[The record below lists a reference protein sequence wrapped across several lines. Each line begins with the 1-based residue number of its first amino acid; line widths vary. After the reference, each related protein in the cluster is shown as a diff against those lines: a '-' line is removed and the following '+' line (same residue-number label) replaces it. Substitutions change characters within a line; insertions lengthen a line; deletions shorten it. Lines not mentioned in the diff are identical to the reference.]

1 MLISVFASIW
11 SQNLGDELILKN
23 EIQILREEYK
33 SNKPRFIVFTYDLN
47 NIFYESEDIEYKE
60 YFPIWIKNPKN
71 IFKNINNFFIFL
83 SVVFKSNLI
92 VIGWGWLFFDNESWE
107 SKNPLNLWL
116 FRKRIFNFFMKKI
129 YFFRVWLSI
138 KKEESFLKILKIFS
152 WKNTKINVRDKYSK
166 KVLEDLWLKYIEKK
180 YDPVFYDKNPLT
192 PLSGGRECFSSTD
205 KGNCGVFNKKVSI
218 KKIFKNFWIKDLE
231 GIDFKDKKIWIAF
244 RSWYLT
250 DNPNPELEILLI
262 KEIIEFMQK
271 KWARVTLLA
280 HSFHKNDVLS
290 NDYDWMKLIQL
301 KTKNVWISHSMKD
314 TYSYYTDKKVD
325 IVLAQRLHSIVLSQV
340 YEIPFIWISYSR
352 KTNEILNELK

>member
-1 MLISVFASIW
+1 MLISIFASIGA
-11 SQNLGDELILKN
+11 QNLGDELILKN

-33 SNKPRFIVFTYDLN
+33 SKKPRFIVFTYDLN

-60 YFPIWIKNPKN
+60 YFPIGLKDKKN
-71 IFKNINNFFIFL
+71 IWRNIRNFFVFL
-83 SVVFKSNLI
+83 NVVFESKLI
-92 VIGWGWLFFDNESWE
+92 VIGWGWLFFDNEVWI
-107 SKNPLNLWL
+107 SKNPLDLWI
-116 FRKRIFNFFMKKI
+116 FRKRIFNFFLKKI
-129 YFFRVWLSI
+129 YFFRVGLSI
-138 KKEESFLKILKIFS
+138 KKEESFLKIQKIFS
-152 WKNTKINVRDKYSK
+152 WKKHIVEIRDEYSK
-166 KVLEDLWLKYIEKK
+166 KVLEDLGLENVEKK
-180 YDPVFYDKNPLT
+180 YDPVFFDNWVL
-192 PLSGGRECFSSTD
+192 
-205 KGNCGVFNKKVSI
+205 NINKKVSI

-271 KWARVTLLA
+271 KWARVILLA

-314 TYSYYTDKKVD
+314 TYSYYTNKKVD

-340 YEIPFIWISYSR
+340 YEIPFVWISYSK